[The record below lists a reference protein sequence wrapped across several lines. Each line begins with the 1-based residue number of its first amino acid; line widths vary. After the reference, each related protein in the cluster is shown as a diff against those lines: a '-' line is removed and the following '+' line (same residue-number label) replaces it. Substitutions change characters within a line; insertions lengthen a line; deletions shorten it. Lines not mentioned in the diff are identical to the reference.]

1 MTGQLSPWPDLV
13 APATSC
19 TPGVTPSLNAN
30 FTVTPD
36 GISSPATVGNPV
48 TLDAGASVESGGTN
62 FVWTLKPQASLQCVT
77 FDCSLAT
84 FTPFSSGNM
93 DITLVATQVLNG
105 VAIGTAT
112 STFTLKV
119 TNVKQSDVVTITS
132 AVYRTSKARLDVNAT
147 TNVVLAS
154 PTGCTVTNVLP
165 GCMLATL
172 DIINTSTG
180 QPYAALMTNAGAG
193 NYTVSFVGIAPPNLV
208 TVTSGNG
215 GSASSAIT
223 RIK

>member
-1 MTGQLSPWPDLV
+1 
-13 APATSC
+13 
-19 TPGVTPSLNAN
+19 
-30 FTVTPD
+30 
-36 GISSPATVGNPV
+36 
-48 TLDAGASVESGGTN
+48 
-62 FVWTLKPQASLQCVT
+62 
-77 FDCSLAT
+77 
-84 FTPFSSGNM
+84 M